1 MRRTAALLA
10 TALLLTGCANKV
22 TPLPSTSA
30 LSTPFAAVSAYGHEP
45 TITFPKG
52 GPPKELV
59 KSVTTEG
66 TGPVVAK
73 GDLLVAHYVGQ
84 VWDGAVFDS
93 SFKRNAPATFP
104 IGVGSVI
111 PGWDKELVGVKA
123 GSRVLLSV
131 PPVDGYGSA
140 GQSAAKIRGTD
151 TIVFVVDVIASYATT
166 AVPPAGAVPET
177 SPDTH
182 GVTVTGDLG
191 KEPHIVVGKGIASPT
206 KPATVVL
213 ARGTGPAVAPGFV
226 VFQATSV
233 DWSGAPS
240 GSTWTKGGITGQPV
254 GSGGPLD
261 ALMTLPVGS
270 RVLLLLPKDD
280 TKASAHPA
288 VAAVIDI
295 VGEPWVPTP

>member
-10 TALLLTGCANKV
+10 TALLLTGCAGSKG
-22 TPLPSTSA
+22 TPAPSTP
-30 LSTPFAAVSAYGHEP
+30 STPFAAVGAYGHEP

-59 KSVTTEG
+59 KSLVTEG

-93 SFKRNAPATFP
+93 SYKRNAPATFP

-111 PGWDKELVGVKA
+111 PGWDKELVGLKG

-131 PPVDGYGSA
+131 PPVDGYGAA
-140 GQSAAKIRGTD
+140 GNTSAKIRGTD
-151 TIVFVVDVIASYATT
+151 TIVFVVDVIASYAKT
-166 AVPPAGAVPET
+166 AVPPAGAVPENSANT
-177 SPDTH
+177 Q
-182 GVTVTGDLG
+182 GVTVTGDLD
-191 KEPHIVVGKGIASPT
+191 KEPHIVVGKGVASPA
-206 KPATVVL
+206 KAATIVL
-213 ARGTGPAVAPGFV
+213 ARGTGAAVVPGFV

-261 ALMTLPVGS
+261 ALLTMPVGS